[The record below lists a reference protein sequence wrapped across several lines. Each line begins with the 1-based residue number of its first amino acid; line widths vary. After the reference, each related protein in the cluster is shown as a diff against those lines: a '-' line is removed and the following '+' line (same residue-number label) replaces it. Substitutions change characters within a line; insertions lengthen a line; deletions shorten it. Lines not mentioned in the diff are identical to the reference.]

1 MFDLPDFEIT
11 GREDLEQKI
20 IDHCLIHTEFLTYK
34 KKIHYVRLFVSYIAL
49 SYHKGNKAAAAR
61 WLGMNRTTF
70 NQYIL
75 DMLSGKIAGSSRGKN
90 EKYQRR
96 ECDASVY
103 RANALK
109 RYLRHTVKG
118 RRNNGAENDQRNR

>member
-1 MFDLPDFEIT
+1 MPNRKRLLKMFDLPDFEIT

-49 SYHKGNKAAAAR
+49 SYHKGNKTAAAK

-70 NQYIL
+70 NEYIMH
-75 DMLSGKIAGSSRGKN
+75 MLSGKISGSARGRN
-90 EKYQRR
+90 TKYNRG
-96 ECDASVY
+96 DDHGSVY
-103 RANALK
+103 RSNALK
-109 RYLRHTVKG
+109 RYSRDK
-118 RRNNGAENDQRNR
+118 AKS